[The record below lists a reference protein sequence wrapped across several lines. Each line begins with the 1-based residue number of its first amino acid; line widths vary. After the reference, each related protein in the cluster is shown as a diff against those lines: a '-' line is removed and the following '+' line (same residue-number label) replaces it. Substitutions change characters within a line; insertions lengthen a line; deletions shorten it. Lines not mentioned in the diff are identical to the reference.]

1 VRRVEAEPNESP
13 ARQGSRLRRTVS
25 LEPPAKFFV
34 NSGLVSSPT
43 DIYNL
48 LRPLLKQTV
57 SYRYYRG
64 PTVVSY
70 GTGWVERIVVDRPE
84 VSTFFTPLSICLNID
99 SFEHLEFETRP
110 DQLIVYTLVQG
121 DERIVVEFAPV
132 GRTADDEPE
141 QQRFAFPV
149 TADYV
154 QMELS
159 TLEGGDAS
167 EAAGEGMEG
176 G

>member
-1 VRRVEAEPNESP
+1 M
-13 ARQGSRLRRTVS
+13 
-25 LEPPAKFFV
+25 
-34 NSGLVSSPT
+34 
-43 DIYNL
+43 
-48 LRPLLKQTV
+48 
-57 SYRYYRG
+57 
-64 PTVVSY
+64 
-70 GTGWVERIVVDRPE
+70 
-84 VSTFFTPLSICLNID
+84 STFFTPLSICLNID

-132 GRTADDEPE
+132 GRTNADEPE

-159 TLEGGDAS
+159 VLDGADS
-167 EAAGEGMEG
+167 I
-176 G
+176 

>member
-1 VRRVEAEPNESP
+1 MC
-13 ARQGSRLRRTVS
+13 
-25 LEPPAKFFV
+25 
-34 NSGLVSSPT
+34 SS
-43 DIYNL
+43 DL
-48 LRPLLKQTV
+48 V
-57 SYRYYRG
+57 SYRYFRG
-64 PTVVSY
+64 PAMVSN

-132 GRTADDEPE
+132 GRSNADEPE
-141 QQRFAFPV
+141 QQRLDLPASV
-149 TADYV
+149 DYV

-159 TLEGGDAS
+159 TLDSGDGS
-167 EAAGEGMEG
+167 NQAGEDSEG
-176 G
+176 S

>member
-1 VRRVEAEPNESP
+1 
-13 ARQGSRLRRTVS
+13 VS

-57 SYRYYRG
+57 SYRYFRG
-64 PTVVSY
+64 PGIVSM

-132 GRTADDEPE
+132 GHTAADEPE
-141 QQRFAFPV
+141 QQRFAFPA

-159 TLEGGDAS
+159 TLDGGESGS
-167 EAAGEGMEG
+167 EASGEGSEG
-176 G
+176 S

>member
-1 VRRVEAEPNESP
+1 VRRS
-13 ARQGSRLRRTVS
+13 VS
-25 LEPPAKFFV
+25 LEPAAKFFV
-34 NSGLVSSPT
+34 NSGLVSTPT

-57 SYRYYRG
+57 SYRYFRG
-64 PTVVSY
+64 GAVISS

-110 DQLIVYTLVQG
+110 DQLIEYTLVQG

-132 GRTADDEPE
+132 GRSNADEPE
-141 QQRFAFPV
+141 QQRFAFPA
-149 TADYV
+149 TIDYV

-159 TLEGGDAS
+159 VLDGGEGSDS
-167 EAAGEGMEG
+167 AGEVPEG
-176 G
+176 S

>member
-1 VRRVEAEPNESP
+1 MSSEP
-13 ARQGSRLRRTVS
+13 A
-25 LEPPAKFFV
+25 AKFFV
-34 NSGLVSSPT
+34 NSGLVSAPA
-43 DIYNL
+43 DIYHL

-57 SYRYYRG
+57 SYRYFRG
-64 PTVVSY
+64 GSVISN

-132 GRTADDEPE
+132 GRSADEPE
-141 QQRFAFPV
+141 QQRFAFPMS
-149 TADYV
+149 ADYV

-159 TLEGGDAS
+159 VLDGGEAS
-167 EAAGEGMEG
+167 EPSTEGTEG
-176 G
+176 V